1 MKSIKEIF
9 QNINTLYLNKYNSA
23 KLNNF
28 TGFYFEHIYYEIA
41 KKFLKF
47 TQKKVIYS
55 KVNILQKKR
64 WALNLLQLII
74 FLHIVDIFEN
84 IRTLRAWL
92 WARVWR

>member
-41 KKFLKF
+41 KK
-47 TQKKVIYS
+47 
-55 KVNILQKKR
+55 
-64 WALNLLQLII
+64 
-74 FLHIVDIFEN
+74 IFEIYTEKINVLQSKYTPKKKMSFKSITANN
-84 IRTLRAWL
+84 ISPYRRHL
-92 WARVWR
+92 

>member
-1 MKSIKEIF
+1 MSHEFLIAKYLNYLLKKMKSIKEIF

-28 TGFYFEHIYYEIA
+28 TGFYFEHIYYEII

-64 WALNLLQLII
+64 
-74 FLHIVDIFEN
+74 
-84 IRTLRAWL
+84 
-92 WARVWR
+92 